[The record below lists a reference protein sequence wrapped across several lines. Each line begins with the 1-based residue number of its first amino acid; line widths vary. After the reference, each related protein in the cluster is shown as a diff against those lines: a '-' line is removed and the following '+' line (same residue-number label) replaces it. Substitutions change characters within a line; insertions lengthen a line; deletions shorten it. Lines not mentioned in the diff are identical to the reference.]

1 MQTSEKDF
9 FTRER
14 NAINHFSKNEFNKLM
29 VLLVREY
36 SSLTNQEISY
46 IKETYTQTDRNHL
59 ECLIKNMQI
68 LPFAAHIFY
77 EIGCDEEYWKEKH
90 NKYIKR
96 NTEIKEIVDKVFQNL
111 NKYGCDSVTLT
122 ENFAVVLTTNGCIG
136 DFCSGDVDLSAD
148 IKEQEKITSCLNSM
162 NFFSKDQP
170 NSIGEYVGQSM
181 QFFNESIFEEGF
193 WINVIWKPVTRAFLV
208 QEKYE
213 KRLSKDRL
221 DALTIPNTSI
231 RVLQDDSLMYFC
243 SLHIAAGHY
252 YTLPPGLRLFI
263 DIDRLARAK
272 KIDWNRLI
280 QWEEEDNAGIRISTI
295 LYLSALILKTPIPND
310 IYKKCIKNRRNRMLL
325 KYLYNSETKMIQ
337 NKSSKLRRLYIELAS
352 DDANLF
358 FNFVKRFFV
367 LVLSKLKLN

>member
-1 MQTSEKDF
+1 MM
-9 FTRER
+9 
-14 NAINHFSKNEFNKLM
+14 NEFNKLM

>member
-1 MQTSEKDF
+1 
-9 FTRER
+9 
-14 NAINHFSKNEFNKLM
+14 
-29 VLLVREY
+29 
-36 SSLTNQEISY
+36 
-46 IKETYTQTDRNHL
+46 
-59 ECLIKNMQI
+59 MQI

-162 NFFSKDQP
+162 NFFGKDQP

-272 KIDWNRLI
+272 KLTGT
-280 QWEEEDNAGIRISTI
+280 E
-295 LYLSALILKTPIPND
+295 
-310 IYKKCIKNRRNRMLL
+310 
-325 KYLYNSETKMIQ
+325 
-337 NKSSKLRRLYIELAS
+337 
-352 DDANLF
+352 
-358 FNFVKRFFV
+358 
-367 LVLSKLKLN
+367 